1 MKTLE
6 VQETTKVLEALEI
19 MNLEVLDKK
28 VVQEVIEKVVNQLAS
43 IRSHNKLT
51 SYFCIK
57 GCLSYSCSNFLFVK

>member
-28 VVQEVIEKVVNQLAS
+28 VVQEVIEKVVNY
-43 IRSHNKLT
+43 LT
-51 SYFCIK
+51 SKEAMIYWLLI
-57 GCLSYSCSNFLFVK
+57 FLLKDAYHILVLIFY